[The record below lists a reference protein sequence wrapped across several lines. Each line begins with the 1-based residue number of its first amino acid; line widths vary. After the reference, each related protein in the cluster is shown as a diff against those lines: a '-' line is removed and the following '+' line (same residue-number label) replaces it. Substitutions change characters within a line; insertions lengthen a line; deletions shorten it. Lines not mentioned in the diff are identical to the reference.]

1 MRTRPYDGGA
11 TGTDW
16 QAMTKIRSQQQLIDA
31 AAKVFA
37 EKGYEAARIEDI
49 AAELGVLQGSVYYHI
64 DSKAGLLRLV
74 QRTRFREMLLQIEEI
89 ANSTAA
95 PRDKLKK
102 AIRAQLRFVERYLPE
117 STQWFNNPPDSGR
130 ASEEAEEFRTAMRKH
145 RDNWKSIIREG
156 IRTGDIR
163 RNVDASVA
171 VLSILGMTNYV
182 ARWYEADSRSSI
194 EQIANQQFDL
204 IWAGMASAKK

>member
-1 MRTRPYDGGA
+1 
-11 TGTDW
+11 
-16 QAMTKIRSQQQLIDA
+16 MTKIRNQQQLVDA

-64 DSKAGLLRLV
+64 GSKAGLLRLV
-74 QRTRFREMLLQIEEI
+74 QRTRFNEMIAQIENI
-89 ANSTAA
+89 ANCSAP

-117 STQWFNNPPDSGR
+117 APQWFTNPSDPR
-130 ASEEAEEFRTAMRKH
+130 RTPEEVEEFRATMRGH
-145 RDNWKSIIREG
+145 RENWKAIIREG

-163 RNVDASVA
+163 RNVDPSVA

-182 ARWYEADSRSSI
+182 ARWYDVGSRRSI
-194 EQIANQQFDL
+194 EQVANQQFDL
-204 IWAGMASAKK
+204 IWGGMATGRA

>member
-1 MRTRPYDGGA
+1 
-11 TGTDW
+11 
-16 QAMTKIRSQQQLIDA
+16 MTKIRSKQQLIDA

-74 QRTRFREMLLQIEEI
+74 QRSRFREMMTQIEDI
-89 ANSTAA
+89 ANGTEP

-102 AIRAQLRFVERYLPE
+102 AIRAQLRYIERYLPE
-117 STQWFNNPPDSGR
+117 SSHWFTNPPDPR
-130 ASEEAEEFRTAMRKH
+130 KTQEETEEFRSAMQRH
-145 RDNWKSIIREG
+145 RENWKAIIRAG
-156 IRTGDIR
+156 IRSGDIR
-163 RNVDASVA
+163 RNVDPSVA

-182 ARWYEADSRSSI
+182 ARWYREGSRRSI
-194 EQIANQQFDL
+194 EQIANQQFDM
-204 IWAGMASAKK
+204 IWAGMSTRED